1 MPADGRLYVIGDI
14 HGRADLL
21 DRMVALIGRDL
32 DTAPVADRLTVTIGD
47 YVDRGPASRGVL
59 DRLAANPFPSDFV
72 ALKGNHE
79 ALLEEFLREPQT
91 GAHWRQVG
99 GLETLHS
106 YGVDVGPLMRGRDYG
121 AAAAAF
127 AAALPPAHAEFLGG
141 LRLTFVWGGYF
152 LCHAGVRPGTTLERQ
167 RERDLLWIREPF
179 LGSRADF
186 GKIVVHGHSPV
197 EEPEVWPNRVNIDTG
212 AFMTGRLTCAVIE
225 GGHIRF
231 LTAA

>member
-32 DTAPVADRLTVTIGD
+32 DSAPVADRLTVTIGD

-59 DRLAANPFPSDFV
+59 DRLATNPFPSDFV

-99 GLETLHS
+99 GLE
-106 YGVDVGPLMRGRDYG
+106 
-121 AAAAAF
+121 
-127 AAALPPAHAEFLGG
+127 
-141 LRLTFVWGGYF
+141 
-152 LCHAGVRPGTTLERQ
+152 
-167 RERDLLWIREPF
+167 
-179 LGSRADF
+179 
-186 GKIVVHGHSPV
+186 
-197 EEPEVWPNRVNIDTG
+197 
-212 AFMTGRLTCAVIE
+212 
-225 GGHIRF
+225 
-231 LTAA
+231 